1 MDMKTKLLINAGLVV
16 SVCGLLVF
24 AGCSHDPNRSAGRVL
39 DDHKVAGKVKGA
51 LDDSPVYKFPHVKV
65 TTYNGVVQL
74 SGFVQSEEQ
83 KREAA
88 QVARHTSGVTDVINN
103 ISIIPAEGIGAAR
116 DNRTGVSGRGTNAP
130 SSTTD
135 SDIRK

>member
-88 QVARHTSGVTDVINN
+88 QVARHTSGVTDVIKHQHH
-103 ISIIPAEGIGAAR
+103 SRRRHRRRAR
-116 DNRTGVSGRGTNAP
+116 QSHWRKRTRHECAFIN
-130 SSTTD
+130 D
-135 SDIRK
+135 